1 MKRYIIRNILIAR
14 LSVLAL
20 SALCFLQAPVRAEET
35 TCNVIFPPVGLA
47 PIQSLSL
54 TFFNPNGTPVH
65 AKAQIHNAGGMQVGL
80 GDGSVR
86 FLQYS
91 VQAGA
96 FYSFKINYSDI
107 HLSGDERTGRKQIL
121 ASVSLTFSEA
131 NNPVVAS
138 MEIIDVRDGTS
149 NTILVGEVTPSMIP
163 PIWILTRNTP
173 SSSGGGNDFLNS
185 GFGNDIIMGIPT
197 GHMLLVTL
205 FNPPPSGSEAQRE
218 PVSGHVKIF
227 DGSGNLIA
235 QSPEQVVQ
243 PGEFGSFKFNQ
254 NEISLLGEPGANRAP
269 VRIKPFFKFES
280 KRLSTQPSP
289 DIVMTNL
296 ISFEVVDLSTGKTV
310 TLSGQQCLVF
320 YLGGTPGI

>member
-1 MKRYIIRNILIAR
+1 MKRYIARYILIAR
-14 LSVLAL
+14 LAALAL
-20 SALCFLQAPVRAEET
+20 SAACILQAPVLAEET

-54 TFFNPNGTPVH
+54 TFFNPNGTPVR

-91 VQAGA
+91 VQAGS
-96 FYSFKINYSDI
+96 FYTFKINYYDI
-107 HLSGDERTGRKQIL
+107 RMPGDERMSRKQIL
-121 ASVSLTFSEA
+121 ASVSLTSSEV
-131 NNPVVAS
+131 NKPVVAS

-149 NTILVGEVTPSMIP
+149 NTILAGEVIPSRTPSF
-163 PIWILTRNTP
+163 WILTRNTP
-173 SSSGGGNDFLNS
+173 SSISGDHDILNS

-227 DGSGNLIA
+227 DGSGGLIA
-235 QSPEQVVQ
+235 QSPEHVVQ
-243 PGEFGSFKFNQ
+243 PGEFRSSGFDH
-254 NEISLLGEPGANRAP
+254 NEIPAQVEPGANRAP

-280 KRLSTQPSP
+280 KRLSTQPSQ

-320 YLGGTPGI
+320 YLGGTPGN